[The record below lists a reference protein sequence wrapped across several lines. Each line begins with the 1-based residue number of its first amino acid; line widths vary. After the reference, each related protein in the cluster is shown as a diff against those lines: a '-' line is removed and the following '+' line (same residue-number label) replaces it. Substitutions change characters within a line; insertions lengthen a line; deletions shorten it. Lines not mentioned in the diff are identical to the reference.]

1 MLVADAM
8 YNAYTDTRMHT
19 MKLEIPFV
27 INEAPTKAHWKT
39 KYPDNGFQAK
49 LAFASAKKVYMRVCL
64 AEAQNWR
71 CCWCG
76 VECVP
81 ESDKKNSA
89 TIEHVTP
96 RSQGGTDHWSNL
108 AMSCNRCNQAR
119 GVRPIERF
127 IDIVQKGSFKEYSK
141 ADHRAAKAAAIRKLQ
156 QQVRSAVAANNGNP
170 FELNSKE
177 FKMFER
183 YVASDK
189 LNMYKY
195 ANRVA
200 EAA

>member
-1 MLVADAM
+1 
-8 YNAYTDTRMHT
+8 MHT

-39 KYPDNGFQAK
+39 KYPDNSFKAK
-49 LAFASAKKVYMRVCL
+49 LSYSSAKKVYMRVCL
-64 AEAQNWR
+64 AEAHNWR

-76 VECVP
+76 VQCVV

-89 TIEHVTP
+89 TIEHVTQ
-96 RSQGGTDHWSNL
+96 RSQDVTDHWTNL

-119 GVRPIERF
+119 GVLPIERF
-127 IDIVQKGSFKEYSK
+127 IDIVQNGSFKEPKKS
-141 ADHRAAKAAAIRKLQ
+141 AKIRNLQ
-156 QQVRSAVAANNGNP
+156 QQVRAAVAANNGNP